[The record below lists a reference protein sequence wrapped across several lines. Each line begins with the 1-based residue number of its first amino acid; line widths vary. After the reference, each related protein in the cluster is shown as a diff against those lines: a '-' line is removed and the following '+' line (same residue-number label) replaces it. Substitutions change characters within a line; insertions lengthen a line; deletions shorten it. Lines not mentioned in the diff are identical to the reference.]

1 MFHGP
6 VRFHG
11 MKANYRLA
19 NCYRTEVFDMGCL
32 QTLHVDVK
40 RQRAATKDCV
50 GCIVNKK

>member
-6 VRFHG
+6 VRIHG
-11 MKANYRLA
+11 MKANHHLA
-19 NCYRTEVFDMGCL
+19 NCVRSKLLNMGCL
-32 QTLHVDVK
+32 QTLYVDVK